1 MSRRVI
7 GPSVFL
13 DTLREERI
21 KRQNLKQIRSRV
33 EMKGVMPLRDLVNA
47 STSDADFRRTVA
59 GLEDMG
65 LEVVVQQ
72 VQGDRARSGAS

>member
-1 MSRRVI
+1 MRRRVI

-21 KRQNLKQIRSRV
+21 KRQNLKRIRSRV
-33 EMKGVMPLRDLVNA
+33 EVKGVMPLRDLVNA
-47 STSDADFRRTVA
+47 GTSDADFRRTVV

-72 VQGDRARSGAS
+72 AQGARARSGVS

>member
-21 KRQNLKQIRSRV
+21 KRQILKGIEAQV
-33 EMKGVMPLRDLVNA
+33 ELKGVMPLRDLVSA
-47 STSDADFRRTVA
+47 RTSDADFRRTVA
-59 GLEDMG
+59 GLEDLG

-72 VQGDRARSGAS
+72 AQGARARSGAS

>member
-33 EMKGVMPLRDLVNA
+33 ETKGVMPLRDLVNA

-72 VQGDRARSGAS
+72 AQGDRARSGAS

>member
-21 KRQNLKQIRSRV
+21 KRRNLKEIMSRV
-33 EMKGVMPLRDLVNA
+33 EMKGVMPLRDLVTA
-47 STSDADFRRTVA
+47 GTSDADFRRTVA

-72 VQGDRARSGAS
+72 AQGDRARSGAS

>member
-21 KRQNLKQIRSRV
+21 KRRNLKEIRSRV
-33 EMKGVMPLRDLVNA
+33 QMQGAMPLRDLVNA
-47 STSDADFRRTVA
+47 GTSDADFRRTVA

-72 VQGDRARSGAS
+72 AQGDRARSGAS

>member
-21 KRQNLKQIRSRV
+21 KRQNLKKIRSRV

-47 STSDADFRRTVA
+47 GTSDADFRRTVA

-65 LEVVVQQ
+65 LEVVVQPA
-72 VQGDRARSGAS
+72 QGDRARSGVS

>member
-72 VQGDRARSGAS
+72 AQGDRARSGAS

>member
-21 KRQNLKQIRSRV
+21 KRRNLKEIRSRV
-33 EMKGVMPLRDLVNA
+33 QMQGAMLLRDLVNA
-47 STSDADFRRTVA
+47 GTSDADFRRTVA

-72 VQGDRARSGAS
+72 AQGDRARSGAS

>member
-21 KRQNLKQIRSRV
+21 KRQNLKKIRARV
-33 EMKGVMPLRDLVNA
+33 EMKGIMPLRDLVGA
-47 STSDADFRRTVA
+47 GTSDADFRRTVV

-72 VQGDRARSGAS
+72 AQGVRARSGVS